1 MTIALKFTF
10 SSAIKCLRNA
20 DKPELLCD
28 RAELGHDEW
37 SIKYFQQID
46 LMKERKGAWPSRHEI
61 GSIGLTNGLPT
72 MDTRI
77 TQVTAFNSANTL
89 VEAILEKIANAE
101 SRKGINR
108 VLKNYQSIKYF
119 RTSLKKRG
127 RRLDLTKTMKNESQS
142 TREQL

>member
-1 MTIALKFTF
+1 MQSNAWEMLINPSCFVIEPNSVMTSGVLNI
-10 SSAIKCLRNA
+10 SSR
-20 DKPELLCD
+20 
-28 RAELGHDEW
+28 
-37 SIKYFQQID
+37 SILWRK
-46 LMKERKGAWPSRHEI
+46 RKGAWPSRHET

-142 TREQL
+142 TREQLWDLSLKARK

>member
-1 MTIALKFTF
+1 MQSNAWEMLINPGFFVIEPNSVMTSGALNI
-10 SSAIKCLRNA
+10 SSR
-20 DKPELLCD
+20 
-28 RAELGHDEW
+28 
-37 SIKYFQQID
+37 SILWRK
-46 LMKERKGAWPSRHEI
+46 RKGAWPSRHET

-142 TREQL
+142 TREQLWDLSLKARK

>member
-1 MTIALKFTF
+1 MQSNAWEMLINPSCFVIEPNSVMTSGVLNI
-10 SSAIKCLRNA
+10 SSR
-20 DKPELLCD
+20 
-28 RAELGHDEW
+28 
-37 SIKYFQQID
+37 SILWRK
-46 LMKERKGAWPSRHEI
+46 RKGAWPSRHEI

-127 RRLDLTKTMKNESQS
+127 RRLDLTKTMKNDSQS
-142 TREQL
+142 TREQLWDLSLKARK